1 VTQFNIEDF
10 PKDKY
15 LILFDQNEFFAR
27 KVWFFLNNEGYKTIY
42 LSGGIFE
49 LITVLKDKKL

>member
-1 VTQFNIEDF
+1 MLEYNIEDF

-15 LILFDQNEFFAR
+15 LIIFDENEILAR
-27 KVWFFLNNEGYKTIY
+27 KVWFFLNYEGYKAIY

-49 LITVLKDKKL
+49 LKQVLKDKKL